1 MGGRLPSRNGLSAES
16 GGDVISHSLLL
27 PTRNDH
33 RCGFQ
38 LVEYFLACDL
48 IRFLAYAWNFSQ
60 AFSNIDTWCFF
71 LLAGT
76 SCSVHVRVFIVL
88 IKC

>member
-38 LVEYFLACDL
+38 LAEYFLACDL
-48 IRFLAYAWNFSQ
+48 IRFLAYARNFSQ
-60 AFSNIDTWCFF
+60 TFSNIDMQCF
-71 LLAGT
+71 
-76 SCSVHVRVFIVL
+76 VL
-88 IKC
+88 

>member
-1 MGGRLPSRNGLSAES
+1 MGGRLSFRKGLSAEP

-33 RCGFQ
+33 RFGFQ
-38 LVEYFLACDL
+38 LAKYFLACDL
-48 IRFLAYAWNFSQ
+48 IRFLAHAWSFSQ
-60 AFSNIDTWCFF
+60 TFSYTDTWCFI
-71 LLAGT
+71 LLEGT
-76 SCSVHVRVFIVL
+76 SCSVRLRVFTVL

>member
-27 PTRNDH
+27 PTRNNH

-38 LVEYFLACDL
+38 LAEYFLTCDL
-48 IRFLAYAWNFSQ
+48 IKFLAHAQNFSQ
-60 AFSNIDTWCFF
+60 TFSHIDTWRFA
-71 LLAGT
+71 L
-76 SCSVHVRVFIVL
+76 
-88 IKC
+88 